1 MGEEIWGRSQSDHN
15 LEDKID
21 EKIRIVALSTSLAN
35 AEDLGEWIGA
45 TSRCVFNFPLD
56 NSSEIHIQGVDVAN
70 FEARMQAMT
79 RATYTSIAQH
89 ANNGKPSIVFVPTR
103 KHAPQVALDLNIL
116 RCRQWLEAS
125 FAAVHRRA

>member
-1 MGEEIWGRSQSDHN
+1 MRATSNN